1 MTNDE
6 DASRE
11 TRGLKLEA
19 TEVELNLR
27 NGDRKVANEGDLFGE
42 ARVRDNVGFADCRE
56 AAIVFLCCGQD

>member
-1 MTNDE
+1 VTNDE

-19 TEVELNLR
+19 TDVELNLR
-27 NGDRKVANEGDLFGE
+27 NGDRKVAKEEGLFGE

-56 AAIVFLCCGQD
+56 APLCKVCGTLH